1 MEVFRR
7 LDAAAMPIDRPNVD
21 TDQIT
26 PARFLHKPRSD
37 NHGNYLFHDVRR
49 RADGTPDPAF
59 SLNQEAFA
67 GARIIVADRNFACG
81 SSRENAVWALH
92 DHGFRAAIAPSFG
105 DIFFSNSLKNGL
117 LPVVL
122 PQPVVTGLLAT
133 LQEQPGAHVQV
144 DLEEQTVT
152 TPDGAV
158 HRFEVDPFSRHCLLN
173 GIDELAYTQELAPQI
188 DAFMNRYGREN
199 R

>member
-59 SLNQEAFA
+59 PLNQEAFA
-67 GARIIVADRNFACG
+67 EARIIVADRNFACG

-122 PQPVVTGLLAT
+122 PQPVVTDLLAA

-188 DAFMNRYGREN
+188 HAFMNRYGREN

>member
-59 SLNQEAFA
+59 PLNQEAFA
-67 GARIIVADRNFACG
+67 EARIIVADRNFACG
-81 SSRENAVWALH
+81 SSRENAVWALR

-122 PQPVVTGLLAT
+122 PQRVVTDLLAA

-152 TPDGAV
+152 APDGAV

>member
-37 NHGNYLFHDVRR
+37 NHGTYLFHDVRR

-59 SLNQEAFA
+59 PLNQEAFA
-67 GARIIVADRNFACG
+67 EARIIVADRNFACG

-122 PQPVVTGLLAT
+122 PQPVVTDLLAA
-133 LQEQPGAHVQV
+133 LQEQPGARVQV

-152 TPDGAV
+152 TPDGTV

>member
-49 RADGTPDPAF
+49 RADGTPDPTF
-59 SLNQEAFA
+59 PLNQEAFA
-67 GARIIVADRNFACG
+67 EARIIVADRNFACG

-122 PQPVVTGLLAT
+122 PQRVVTDLLAA

-152 TPDGAV
+152 APDGAV

>member
-1 MEVFRR
+1 
-7 LDAAAMPIDRPNVD
+7 
-21 TDQIT
+21 
-26 PARFLHKPRSD
+26 
-37 NHGNYLFHDVRR
+37 
-49 RADGTPDPAF
+49 
-59 SLNQEAFA
+59 
-67 GARIIVADRNFACG
+67 
-81 SSRENAVWALH
+81 
-92 DHGFRAAIAPSFG
+92 
-105 DIFFSNSLKNGL
+105 
-117 LPVVL
+117 
-122 PQPVVTGLLAT
+122 
-133 LQEQPGAHVQV
+133 V

>member
-59 SLNQEAFA
+59 PLNQEAFA
-67 GARIIVADRNFACG
+67 EARIIVADRNFACG

-122 PQPVVTGLLAT
+122 PQPVVTDLLAA

>member
-1 MEVFRR
+1 MDIFQR
-7 LDAAAMPIDRPNVD
+7 LRAVAAPLPRGNVD

-37 NHGNYLFHDVRR
+37 NHGNYLFHDIRR
-49 RADGTPDPAF
+49 RPDGTQDPDF
-59 SLNQEAFA
+59 VLNRAEFA
-67 GARIIVADRNFACG
+67 PARIIVARENFACG

-92 DHGFRAAIAPSFG
+92 DQGIRAAIAPSFG

-122 PQPVVTGLLAT
+122 PADVVDGLLEDLAAH
-133 LQEQPGAHVQV
+133 PGAEVAV
-144 DLEEQTVT
+144 DLESQTVT
-152 TPDGAV
+152 LPDGSV
-158 HRFEVDPFSRHCLLN
+158 HPFSVDPFSRHCLLN
-173 GIDELAYTQELAPQI
+173 GIDELDYTASLSPEI
-188 DAFMNRYGREN
+188 EAFMNRYGRHN

>member
-59 SLNQEAFA
+59 PLNQEAFA
-67 GARIIVADRNFACG
+67 EARIIVADRNFACG

-122 PQPVVTGLLAT
+122 PQPVVTDLLACAGGSGGADGHN
-133 LQEQPGAHVQV
+133 PGWRR
-144 DLEEQTVT
+144 
-152 TPDGAV
+152 TPLRG
-158 HRFEVDPFSRHCLLN
+158 
-173 GIDELAYTQELAPQI
+173 
-188 DAFMNRYGREN
+188 
-199 R
+199 

>member
-59 SLNQEAFA
+59 PLNQEAFA

-117 LPVVL
+117 LPVML
-122 PQPVVTGLLAT
+122 PQSVVTGLLAA

>member
-49 RADGTPDPAF
+49 RADGTPDPTF
-59 SLNQEAFA
+59 PLNQEAFA
-67 GARIIVADRNFACG
+67 EARIIVADRNFACG
-81 SSRENAVWALH
+81 SSRENAVWALR

-122 PQPVVTGLLAT
+122 PQRVVTDLLAA

-152 TPDGAV
+152 APDGAV

>member
-37 NHGNYLFHDVRR
+37 NHGNYLFHDVRQ

-59 SLNQEAFA
+59 PLNQEAFA
-67 GARIIVADRNFACG
+67 EARIIVADRNFACG

-122 PQPVVTGLLAT
+122 PQPVVTDLLAA